1 MFSHAVVKNSSRTTK
16 MYYSIIDV
24 TVSGT
29 SEVSITVSWGW
40 RSQRAPVLSCEDE
53 KLFLEMPSPAVDVI
67 LEGSLTADAL

>member
-1 MFSHAVVKNSSRTTK
+1 

-29 SEVSITVSWGW
+29 SEVSIMVSWGW
-40 RSQRAPVLSCEDE
+40 RSQRAPVLSREDE

-67 LEGSLTADAL
+67 LEGSHTADAL